1 MVELTW
7 YQNMNSESPAYKKW
21 YVRPVIK
28 QMFGIHE
35 MSKHMAEH
43 NTPFSAGTIEGILTD
58 FSKCIREQLLNGN
71 SVKIDNL
78 GIFKLSVSSN
88 GYTNIGG
95 IDSKTG
101 MMFGMAKVGHAVR
114 YTKMLATSTGDMMRE
129 YLNRDVQFGW
139 DTESQQKID
148 AAKEEIRNNLE
159 KLEELGEQ
167 VMKEQQEAEGKQP
180 EDNAN
185 GSGENGKT
193 DGGGNPTADADGVKP
208 NQDEPKT
215 DVNAGNSSDAGAQ
228 TSEGAQENDGK

>member
-7 YQNMNSESPAYKKW
+7 YQNMNSENPGYKRW
-21 YVRPVIK
+21 YVRPVMK

-78 GIFKLSVSSN
+78 GIFKLSVKSN
-88 GYTNIGG
+88 GFINIGG
-95 IDSKTG
+95 IDPKTG
-101 MMFGMAKVGHAVR
+101 IVHGMSKVGQAVR
-114 YTKMLATSTGDMMRE
+114 YTKMLATPTGDMMRE

-139 DTESQQKID
+139 DTESQKKID
-148 AAKEEIRNNLE
+148 AVKEEIRNNLE

-167 VMKEQQEAEGKQP
+167 LMKEQQEAGGKQP
-180 EDNAN
+180 ENSAAASPD
-185 GSGENGKT
+185 GSGETAGTGAQK
-193 DGGGNPTADADGVKP
+193 ADADGAKP
-208 NQDEPKT
+208 ADGADSP
-215 DVNAGNSSDAGAQ
+215 AAGAQ
-228 TSEGAQENDGK
+228 TSAGAQENDVK